1 MNYQPFLDM
10 HILLSDQLVLDF
22 EKIKI
27 DLFICFVA
35 LLIAYSLL
43 TIAVY
48 DTVRNILMMR
58 AHRRVC
64 PAHIKQGNN

>member
-22 EKIKI
+22 QEIKI
-27 DLFICFVA
+27 DLFICFVS

-43 TIAVY
+43 TIATY
-48 DTVRNILMMR
+48 NTVRNVLMMR

-64 PAHIKQGNN
+64 PARIKQGNN